1 MITRDFILRQIH
13 QMVQALAQV
22 LIHRQAGQ
30 LEEAQEALER
40 SLGEVT
46 GVAMPRLRHLTR
58 EELLALCGVGR
69 DFVPDKA
76 AALADLL
83 YEDSDP
89 DGRRRALWL
98 YEAAL
103 ESGAT
108 LPIDVQDRVTLLRA
122 EIQSDS

>member
-30 LEEAQEALER
+30 LEEAKEALER
-40 SLGEVT
+40 SLQDVT
-46 GVAMPRLRHLTR
+46 GLEMQRLRRLSR
-58 EELLALCGVGR
+58 EELLALCGAGKE
-69 DFVPDKA
+69 FSPDKA
-76 AALADLL
+76 AALADLF

-103 ESGAT
+103 ESNAT
-108 LPIDVQDRVTLLRA
+108 LPMDMQQRVALLRA
-122 EIQSDS
+122 ESPQ